1 MFEMLFGNPGAKLH
15 IIANILFCL
24 FTIAGTVIGF
34 IFAFVFD
41 DVIIMLPIGIAGGFL
56 IGWLNGLSLH
66 LFADIA
72 ENLYYINKN
81 VYTATDIIE
90 KKNNN

>member
-1 MFEMLFGNPGAKLH
+1 MFEKLFGNPGAKLH
-15 IIANILFCL
+15 IIANIMFCL
-24 FTIAGTVIGF
+24 FVIAGTFIGIMYAF
-34 IFAFVFD
+34 IDD

-66 LFADIA
+66 ILADIA

-81 VYTATDIIE
+81 VYTVTDLIE